1 MSSAQFAGPVTSVRA
16 VLGPE
21 YWRHVV
27 TKNIFDLSSVGYTMR
42 VTVGNT
48 NPEAMLSEEEI
59 AEKNELLNQCLT
71 GVPKGRIMGIEKN
84 FMVLNIGE
92 HNVVLQSLCY
102 HIGFPRKP
110 YWLEETARVRARSS
124 TKASGQSS
132 ANDMGEE
139 AFVVDP
145 DEKNP
150 ETKTIN

>member
-1 MSSAQFAGPVTSVRA
+1 M
-16 VLGPE
+16 
-21 YWRHVV
+21 

-71 GVPKGRIMGIEKN
+71 SVPKGRIMGIEKN

-110 YWLEETARVRARSS
+110 YWLEETARVQARA
-124 TKASGQSS
+124 TAGS
-132 ANDMGEE
+132 AGTARENGMTDDTV
-139 AFVVDP
+139 VVDP
-145 DEKNP
+145 PDLDP
-150 ETKTIN
+150 EAKTIN